1 MMDILWGILAAFGF
15 WTLSTLIAG
24 QIGRFINILYA
35 LIGFQIGISNEM
47 IFWFSFIV
55 NILNIILISKYIK
68 EEGLIT
74 MAPLYARQAAF
85 VFVIVS
91 LSFYLTN
98 LKQEIH
104 FEFKWW
110 YFLLMLIVIIIG
122 RIDISVSNNIDEE

>member
-1 MMDILWGILAAFGF
+1 MDILWGILSAFGF
-15 WTLSTLIAG
+15 WTLSTIIAG

-35 LIGFQIGISNEM
+35 LIGFQIGCSNEI
-47 IFWFSFIV
+47 IFWFSFSV

-68 EEGLIT
+68 EEGYIT

-91 LSFYLTN
+91 LSSYLIN
-98 LKQEIH
+98 FNQEIH

-110 YFLLMLIVIIIG
+110 YFLLMFIVIIIG
-122 RIDISVSNNIDEE
+122 RIDVSVSNNVEEE